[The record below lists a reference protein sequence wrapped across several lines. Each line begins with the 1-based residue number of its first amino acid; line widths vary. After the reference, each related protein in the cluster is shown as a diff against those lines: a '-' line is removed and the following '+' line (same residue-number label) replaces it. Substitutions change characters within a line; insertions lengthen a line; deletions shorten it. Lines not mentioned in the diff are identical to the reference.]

1 MSVYTSVWNQIC
13 LSFNHLSQNTMCITF
28 GVPVVPL
35 KVIEETIECIPQ
47 MRENSHIFQLQGDLV
62 SRLLRFDDISSTNGT
77 QDHDKVSLVAVCLA
91 YIVYSCYY
99 SFLEELVPLLSIIY
113 VSTYKQWNKI
123 RYIKLPLA
131 VNN

>member
-1 MSVYTSVWNQIC
+1 MMIIIYLGFGFGGLLALSVYTSVWNQIC
-13 LSFNHLSQNTMCITF
+13 LTINNLSQNTMCITF

-77 QDHDKVSLVAVCLA
+77 QDHDKVSLVVVHLA
-91 YIVYSCYY
+91 YTCIIV
-99 SFLEELVPLLSIIY
+99 I
-113 VSTYKQWNKI
+113 VSWKNWCHYCQSST
-123 RYIKLPLA
+123 
-131 VNN
+131 